1 MCEGQSF
8 VSDYFKYRGDI
19 MDMEKNQKLGQCIGQ
34 LIRGEN
40 LSEECAYDAFSM
52 VLGNEVTDMQQ
63 GAFLAALTAKGETAE
78 EVAGGWKAVYELDT
92 EKVDFGDL
100 TVVDNCGTGMD
111 TFKTFNISTAAS
123 LVAAAGGVKVARHG
137 ARAITSSCGTV
148 DMAELLGV
156 DVECGVD
163 LVKKSVVEAG
173 IGLFNG
179 MSPKVHP
186 MALGRILSQ
195 ICFGSPLNIAA
206 SLAHPGLPRVA
217 VRGVYSPTLL
227 HPVAEVMQAIGY
239 SDAVIIYG
247 AINGSDK
254 GMDEASV
261 CGETVGVQLK
271 DGVIE
276 PLSFMPED
284 VGVGLYSADLLSAET
299 HRDAAAKNMY
309 ELLGGRGE
317 NAKNDAV
324 ILNSGLIFYVQKIVP
339 TIKDG
344 VEMARELLLTGKAF
358 QTLEQWVSMQ
368 NRDAS
373 AGLAKLEALG
383 HG

>member
-1 MCEGQSF
+1 
-8 VSDYFKYRGDI
+8 
-19 MDMEKNQKLGQCIGQ
+19 MDMEKNQKLGQCIGD
-34 LIRGEN
+34 LIRGED
-40 LSEECAYDAFSM
+40 LSEESAYEAFSM
-52 VLGNEVTDMQQ
+52 VLGNQVTEMQQ
-63 GAFLAALTAKGETAE
+63 GAFLAALTAKGETAQ

-100 TVVDNCGTGMD
+100 VVVDNCGTGMD

-156 DVECGVD
+156 DVECDVD
-163 LVKKSVVEAG
+163 LVKKSVIETGV
-173 IGLFNG
+173 GLFNG

-227 HPVAEVMQAIGY
+227 QPVAEVMKAIGY
-239 SDAVIIYG
+239 SDALVIYG
-247 AINGSDK
+247 GIDGSDK

-271 DGVIE
+271 DGTIE
-276 PLSFMPED
+276 PLSFRPAQ
-284 VGVGLYSADLLSAET
+284 VGVGVYNPEHLSSENNRDL
-299 HRDAAAKNMY
+299 AAKKMY
-309 ELLGGRGE
+309 ELLGGRGSD
-317 NAKNDAV
+317 ARNDAV
-324 ILNSGLIFYVQKIVP
+324 ILNSGLIFYVQKAVP
-339 TIKDG
+339 TIKEG
-344 VEMARELLLTGKAF
+344 VEVARELLLSGKAF
-358 QTLEQWVSMQ
+358 ETLKQWVSVQ
-368 NRDAS
+368 NRDAD
-373 AGLAKLEALG
+373 AGLAKLEALENA
-383 HG
+383 

>member
-1 MCEGQSF
+1 
-8 VSDYFKYRGDI
+8 
-19 MDMEKNQKLGQCIGQ
+19 MDTEKNKKLGRYIGR
-34 LIRGEN
+34 LLRGES
-40 LSEECAYDAFSM
+40 LSGENAYDAFSM
-52 VLGNEVTDMQQ
+52 VLANEVTEMQQ
-63 GAFLAALTAKGETAE
+63 GAFLAALTAKGETAQ

-92 EKVDFGDL
+92 KKVDFGDL

-123 LVAAAGGVKVARHG
+123 LVAAAGGIKVARHG
-137 ARAITSSCGTV
+137 ARAITSLCGTV

-156 DVECGVD
+156 DVECGVE

-179 MSPKVHP
+179 MSQEVHP
-186 MALGRILSQ
+186 KALGRILSQ

-206 SLAHPGLPRVA
+206 SLAHPGLPKVA
-217 VRGVYSPTLL
+217 VRGVYSLALL
-227 HPVAEVMQAIGY
+227 QPVAEVMRTIGY
-239 SDAVIIYG
+239 SDALIVYG
-247 AINGSDK
+247 SINGSDK

-261 CGETVGVQLK
+261 CGETVGMHLK

-276 PLSFMPED
+276 PLSFMPQD
-284 VGVGLYSADLLSAET
+284 VGVGLYSADLLSLEPN
-299 HRDAAAKNMY
+299 RNKAAKNMC

-317 NAKNDAV
+317 QAKNDAV
-324 ILNSGLIFYVQKIVP
+324 ILNSGLIFYVQKTVP

-344 VEMARELLLTGKAF
+344 VEMARELLLSGKAF
-358 QTLEQWVSMQ
+358 ETLEQWVSVQ
-368 NRDAS
+368 NRDVD

>member
-1 MCEGQSF
+1 
-8 VSDYFKYRGDI
+8 
-19 MDMEKNQKLGQCIGQ
+19 MDMDKNQKFGQYIGK
-34 LIRGEN
+34 LIRREN
-40 LSEECAYDAFSM
+40 LSEASSYDAFS
-52 VLGNEVTDMQQ
+52 LLLANEVTEMQQ
-63 GAFLAALTAKGETAE
+63 GAFLAALTAKGETAQ

-92 EKVDFGDL
+92 EKVGFGDL

-156 DVECGVD
+156 DVECGVA

-179 MSPKVHP
+179 MSPQVHP

-206 SLAHPGLPRVA
+206 SLAHPALPRVA
-217 VRGVYSPTLL
+217 VRGVYSPALL
-227 HPVAEVMQAIGY
+227 QPVAEVMQAIGY
-239 SDAVIIYG
+239 SDALVIYG
-247 AINGSDK
+247 AIKGSEK

-261 CGETVGVQLK
+261 CGETLGVQLK
-271 DGVIE
+271 NGVIE

-284 VGVGLYSADLLSAET
+284 VGVGLYSADRLSSEDN
-299 HRDAAAKNMY
+299 REMAAKNMY
-309 ELLGGRGE
+309 ELLGGRGDD
-317 NAKNDAV
+317 AKNDAV
-324 ILNSGLIFYVQKIVP
+324 ILNSGLIFYIQKTVP

-344 VEMARELLLTGKAF
+344 VAKARELLMSGKAF
-358 QTLEQWVSMQ
+358 NTLEKWVSIQ
-368 NRDAS
+368 NRDAV
-373 AGLAKLEALG
+373 AGIAKLEALG
-383 HG
+383 NG